1 MLPRGGAEGGQ
12 QAGREASPELRDPDL
27 GTVPHSFQ
35 RTWLGG
41 ARGGGGAADGGPGPL
56 DQRAAATHIGV
67 PVPEDLVEHMAE
79 LPAEDGAAGQREPD
93 GVGPEG
99 EGPLLVVSAQDDA
112 CQVKAK
118 CTRQGPSVGE
128 GSAGAA
134 KQETDRR
141 RGWRATRPLPAP
153 RWPL

>member
-1 MLPRGGAEGGQ
+1 M
-12 QAGREASPELRDPDL
+12 
-27 GTVPHSFQ
+27 
-35 RTWLGG
+35 
-41 ARGGGGAADGGPGPL
+41 
-56 DQRAAATHIGV
+56 
-67 PVPEDLVEHMAE
+67 PVPEDLVEHVAE